1 MGEARIGPVGEF
13 QGDDDAPIRVT
24 SMAARSTESGGVA
37 CVAGCDDG
45 RLFLVECSRDDTVTC
60 VEMRRDSANGKAGTP
75 GDGGAST
82 PSKWGM
88 AALSATKAAL
98 SFLREPTAAADAAV
112 TVVKSV
118 TWAPNA
124 SNGDAARVLV
134 LTDTIV
140 EEWEV
145 DCDGGGGFNFCILK
159 TLGGQIGAGGP
170 MGGGGTGWCRR
181 TARRRKSRAC
191 YEPTRRDSNSCPR
204 PPRLVRAKARS

>member
-145 DCDGGGGFNFCILK
+145 DCDGGG
-159 TLGGQIGAGGP
+159 
-170 MGGGGTGWCRR
+170 
-181 TARRRKSRAC
+181 
-191 YEPTRRDSNSCPR
+191 
-204 PPRLVRAKARS
+204 VRAGADAPRVGRNRARATNRRVEIRTRVRVPRAW